1 VEIGWQKKIWF
12 IKKLDLYL
20 YKQNQ
25 TTMSVT
31 LEILKPLCER
41 EFDPNET
48 LQVLRHNPTIY
59 WSWGVSKLVNVDNKG
74 LLMKVNG
81 HHHKG
86 YVFVTLGYE
95 DLYKVH
101 ILSTHGNLKQ
111 SFDGIWFDMLTEVID
126 NRIERIKDYVV

>member
-1 VEIGWQKKIWF
+1 
-12 IKKLDLYL
+12 
-20 YKQNQ
+20 
-25 TTMSVT
+25 MSVT

-41 EFDPNET
+41 EFNPKET
-48 LQVLRHNPTIY
+48 LQVLRHNQSIY

-86 YVFVTLGYE
+86 YVFITLGYE

-101 ILSTHGNLKQ
+101 FISTHGNIK
-111 SFDGIWFDMLTEVID
+111 DTKEGIFFDMLVEIID
-126 NRIERIKDYVV
+126 NRIEKIKNYQF